1 MLSNTEI
8 MYEAIDILSIIDGA
22 ELVRI
27 VNDRWLC
34 VWFGGAIDG
43 YDLTKD
49 SEPDIICVPMLGNST
64 PSRISDIIDAHY
76 LDREEYDEI

>member
-34 VWFGGAIDG
+34 V
-43 YDLTKD
+43 
-49 SEPDIICVPMLGNST
+49 
-64 PSRISDIIDAHY
+64 
-76 LDREEYDEI
+76 